1 MTYGLRLFLGVLALV
16 SAAGGIFWWWNMRST
31 DTGPISL
38 TQETSLEA
46 ELIEVPLLT
55 SATETLSDQTL
66 RFTIDVHY
74 PTVLLHGNPLY
85 AKEAND
91 VVGGFVDTIIG
102 EFKDNVEESRMAVR
116 SSEFIDSEHTSD
128 LTMRFT
134 PLLLSPTIISIRFD
148 VSEYYAGAAH
158 PNNYAR
164 VLNYHFKKQQLLSTQ
179 DLFAS
184 STLAFPFL
192 SEYTREALRSMFFD
206 VSEEEF
212 ALQVFPGTATQG
224 ENWRAVGITKN
235 GLTVIFN
242 PYQVAPY
249 ARGIPEVK
257 IPLRDLEPV
266 ISDEVKG
273 AIRMA
278 EENILEAEAI

>member
-1 MTYGLRLFLGVLALV
+1 MTYGVRSFLGVLALLFV
-16 SAAGGIFWWWNMRST
+16 AGGMFWWWNTSNEKAE
-31 DTGPISL
+31 PISH
-38 TQETSLEA
+38 TQEKSLEN
-46 ELIEVPLLT
+46 ELTEVPLLT
-55 SATETLSDQTL
+55 TINETLSDQAQK
-66 RFTIDVHY
+66 FTVDVHA
-74 PTVLLHGNPLY
+74 PKVLLLGNPLY

-91 VVGGFVDTIIG
+91 VIGGFVDTITS
-102 EFKDNVEESRMAVR
+102 EFKRNV
-116 SSEFIDSEHTSD
+116 SEANLSHKENALAGDYTSD

-134 PLLLSPTIISIRFD
+134 PLLLSPTIISLRFD

-164 VLNYHFKKQQLLSTQ
+164 VLNYHFKKHQLLSTQ

-184 STLAFPFL
+184 STQTFPFL
-192 SEYTREALRSMFFD
+192 SEYSRNVLRGTFSD

-212 ALQVFPGTATQG
+212 ALQVFPGTATPA
-224 ENWRAVGITKN
+224 ENWRTVGITKN

-257 IPLRDLEPV
+257 IPLRDIESY
-266 ISDEVKG
+266 ISDEVTE

-278 EENILEAEAI
+278 EDNILEAEPE

>member
-1 MTYGLRLFLGVLALV
+1 MTFGIRILGGLLV
-16 SAAGGIFWWWNMRST
+16 SLLLLGGTLWWLNQEKPKAE
-31 DTGPISL
+31 PISY
-38 TQETSLEA
+38 TQEKSPEN
-46 ELIEVPLLT
+46 ELIEVPLLKT
-55 SATETLSDQTL
+55 ANETLSDQAL
-66 RFTIDVHY
+66 KFTIDVHY
-74 PTVLLHGNPLY
+74 PSVHLLQNPLY

-91 VVGGFVDTIIG
+91 VINGFVDTITD
-102 EFKDNVEESRMAVR
+102 EFKRNVNETNLSYQGNALGG
-116 SSEFIDSEHTSD
+116 DYTSD

-134 PLLLSPTIISIRFD
+134 PLLLSPTIISLRFD

-164 VLNYHFKKQQLLSTQ
+164 VLNYHFNKHQLLSTQ

-184 STLAFPFL
+184 STQTFPFL
-192 SEYTREALRSMFFD
+192 SEYSRSALRGTFSD

-212 ALQVFPGTATQG
+212 ALQVFPGTATLA
-224 ENWRAVGITKN
+224 ENWRTVGITKN

-257 IPLRDLEPV
+257 IPLRDIESY
-266 ISDEVKG
+266 ISDEVAE

-278 EENILEAEAI
+278 EDNILEAEPE